1 MARLP
6 KIEQNKILADL
17 IERWSRKYGF
27 LADPYTSRL
36 MFALRDNQNLSM
48 WSTVD
53 PFNLLPYPTPTIGMR
68 MRKIGSTLGAI
79 RNALV
84 FAPVAFTWLAV
95 GQATSAFQLFVEK
108 NVNAT
113 VNFLEF
119 WQNGY
124 GVLASEWRISTVA
137 ITDASIVFIVIILS
151 VLSNYLE
158 NKAVLQNDAE
168 DHVLLDE
175 RTELAL
181 AIKDYLFSKQTVSKL
196 SLNQGVATAIEN
208 LVTATENLQKR
219 RRRT

>member
-17 IERWSRKYGF
+17 IQRWSSKYGF

-36 MFALRDNQNLSM
+36 TFALRENQNLSM

-53 PFNLLPYPTPTIGMR
+53 PFNLLPFPAPTVGSSL
-68 MRKIGSTLGAI
+68 RKIASTLGAI

-95 GQATSAFQLFVEK
+95 GQATSAFQIFVEK

-124 GVLASEWRISTVA
+124 GELASEWRISTVA
-137 ITDASIVFIVIILS
+137 VTDATIVFVVISLS
-151 VLSNYLE
+151 VFSNYLE
-158 NKAVLQNDAE
+158 NRAVLQNEVE
-168 DHVLLDE
+168 DHLLLDE

-181 AIKDYLFSKQTVSKL
+181 AIKDYLFTKQNVSKL
-196 SLNQGVATAIEN
+196 TLNQGVATAIEN
-208 LVTATENLQKR
+208 LVSATENLQKR
-219 RRRT
+219 RRRS